1 MSRCPSLPSALLLI
15 LIPLTGTTQT
25 LSLDGAWRTHDANP
39 PFDTLAPCP
48 RRQAPGGRCAYR
60 PTGIARAWIT
70 KAHSGISASL
80 PYPPWPPI
88 AWRR

>member
-39 PFDTLAPCP
+39 PSTRSPPARVGKRLADAA
-48 RRQAPGGRCAYR
+48 R
-60 PTGIARAWIT
+60 TGQ
-70 KAHSGISASL
+70 L
-80 PYPPWPPI
+80 V
-88 AWRR
+88 

>member
-39 PFDTLAPCP
+39 PFDTLAPP
-48 RRQAPGGRCAYR
+48 ARGGKRLADAAR
-60 PTGIARAWIT
+60 TGQ
-70 KAHSGISASL
+70 L
-80 PYPPWPPI
+80 V
-88 AWRR
+88 